1 MPALFT
7 NADFRR
13 GPQPDWYT
21 PFHFPLPLQS
31 GVRLGPY
38 EILAPL
44 GAGGPVSVRGRQ
56 AARGDDEGLA
66 VNAR

>member
-7 NADFRR
+7 VADFRR

-31 GVRLGPY
+31 GVRVGPY
-38 EILAPL
+38 EIVCPL
-44 GAGGPVSVRGRQ
+44 GAGGEEMTTHVR
-56 AARGDDEGLA
+56 
-66 VNAR
+66 